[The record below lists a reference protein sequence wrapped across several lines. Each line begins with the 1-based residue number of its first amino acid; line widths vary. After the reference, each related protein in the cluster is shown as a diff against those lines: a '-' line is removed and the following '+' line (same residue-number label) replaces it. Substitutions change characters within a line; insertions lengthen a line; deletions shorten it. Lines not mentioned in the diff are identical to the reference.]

1 MGNLMEK
8 LVRASGKS
16 KRRRKSEREEVGG
29 GGEEEG
35 HLKYGNKERRL
46 RGLLP
51 GFLRGAPGANG
62 IIASRGRKKKIQRW
76 ENRNGAP
83 LKEIP

>member
-51 GFLRGAPGANG
+51 GFLRGANG
-62 IIASRGRKKKIQRW
+62 IIARRGRKKKIQRW